1 MGSRQI
7 AQQETEVNDLYSC
20 GQLTHRPLQFAF
32 HSHAARTRP
41 APALWC
47 GAAFRA
53 YQYPQKGNAGKDK
66 EHSGMLTGPGSSFSE
81 GFRSG
86 DCSGTTCGCSDFG
99 RDSSRPIRPREVI
112 AFAEVGDPAF
122 PALLQDR

>member
-41 APALWC
+41 GVVVWSGVSRVPVPAK
-47 GAAFRA
+47 R
-53 YQYPQKGNAGKDK
+53 K
-66 EHSGMLTGPGSSFSE
+66 
-81 GFRSG
+81 R
-86 DCSGTTCGCSDFG
+86 
-99 RDSSRPIRPREVI
+99 R
-112 AFAEVGDPAF
+112 
-122 PALLQDR
+122 